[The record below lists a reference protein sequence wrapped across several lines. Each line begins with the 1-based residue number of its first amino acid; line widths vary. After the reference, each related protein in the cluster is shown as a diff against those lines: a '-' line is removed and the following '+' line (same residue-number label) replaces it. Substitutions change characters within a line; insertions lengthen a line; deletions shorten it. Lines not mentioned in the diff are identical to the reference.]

1 MSKHLD
7 FIEGDN
13 SGKKTKYFEVQS
25 KFDSCDLGRIKWHS
39 HWRQY
44 IFEPCLDT
52 IWSFDCLED
61 LSLFL
66 KNLNLEHKQEVKAR
80 KNANDDGIPS
90 KTKVLG
96 ILPNRKQSHRV
107 LRWVRSGRFGIWRGT
122 YELYNKDSL
131 QM

>member
-1 MSKHLD
+1 MISSEIDAEKLILFLKVRGVGKMSKHLD

-44 IFEPCLDT
+44 IFESCLDT

-80 KNANDDGIPS
+80 KNANDDGIPPNNKS
-90 KTKVLG
+90 KS
-96 ILPNRKQSHRV
+96 I
-107 LRWVRSGRFGIWRGT
+107 
-122 YELYNKDSL
+122 
-131 QM
+131 

>member
-1 MSKHLD
+1 MRKNYTLFLKVKGVGKMSKHLD
-7 FIEGDN
+7 FIQGDN

-25 KFDSCDLGRIKWHS
+25 RFDSCDLGRIKWHS

-66 KNLNLEHKQEVKAR
+66 KNLNLEHKEEVKAR
-80 KNANDDGIPS
+80 KNANDDGIPPTDKS
-90 KTKVLG
+90 AG
-96 ILPNRKQSHRV
+96 ILPNK
-107 LRWVRSGRFGIWRGT
+107 L
-122 YELYNKDSL
+122 
-131 QM
+131 

>member
-1 MSKHLD
+1 MRKNYTLFLKVKGVGKMSKHLD
-7 FIEGDN
+7 FIQGDN

-25 KFDSCDLGRIKWHS
+25 RFDSCDLGRIKWHS

-66 KNLNLEHKQEVKAR
+66 KNLNLEHKQEVKVR
-80 KNANDDGIPS
+80 KNANDDGIPPNYAHKS
-90 KTKVLG
+90 ERRRDKKTK
-96 ILPNRKQSHRV
+96 
-107 LRWVRSGRFGIWRGT
+107 
-122 YELYNKDSL
+122 
-131 QM
+131 